1 MNAKEGFVAMAKDH
15 ANLFRQNN
23 SLSNEWYP
31 TKKRL
36 QCEKLKRPDL
46 PENDAGIGRL
56 CLPIPGHLIKL
67 QCIID
72 EGTYRRAT
80 VTVRD
85 TIFTGHIGAAL
96 WQPSPKGGC
105 TESLIAHHR
114 APGGGRLGVV
124 ERQV

>member
-1 MNAKEGFVAMAKDH
+1 MSGILRKTVAM
-15 ANLFRQNN
+15 
-23 SLSNEWYP
+23 SE
-31 TKKRL
+31 
-36 QCEKLKRPDL
+36 LKRPYS
-46 PENDAGIGRL
+46 PKNDAGIGRL
-56 CLPIPGHLIKL
+56 CLPIPSHLIKL
-67 QCIID
+67 QCIVD
-72 EGTYRRAT
+72 EGTYSRAT
-80 VTVRD
+80 ITVRD